1 MTEPALRRNPEK
13 NILAVVTF
21 SHLAQHFYV
30 GLSILYPYMM
40 SDLNLNYTQLG
51 IVTGLSSTISGFL
64 QMIWSLLNRYAP
76 KRILLGVGNA
86 LMSLGCLMTA
96 SAGRFVELAGANI
109 VSGIGQAAQHPVG
122 TSIITGRFKREK
134 VSGALSIHYGL
145 GYIGNIISPV
155 LLSYVTILFGWRRAT
170 YVLAIVPLTACLV
183 LLYFLRGEE
192 SPSKSIQGRQETN
205 LWKDVKSVVH
215 IRSAILIIAVQAF
228 ASSGTGMDIITTYIP
243 LFLKNQLNVGIME
256 TSAIYS
262 AAVVGGVIGTVFL
275 GHAANRFG
283 SLRTASAILGAGS
296 VAIFLL
302 VFHSSFG
309 LWLLPHIFIIGIT
322 SFSFSSLLQ
331 AHLVSISTPQQRDIL
346 LGIFFTIGFGI
357 SALWTT
363 FTGFLIDTYASFT
376 PAWVLKAA
384 LGTIAF
390 LFAMAALR
398 DK

>member
-1 MTEPALRRNPEK
+1 
-13 NILAVVTF
+13 
-21 SHLAQHFYV
+21 
-30 GLSILYPYMM
+30 
-40 SDLNLNYTQLG
+40 
-51 IVTGLSSTISGFL
+51 
-64 QMIWSLLNRYAP
+64 
-76 KRILLGVGNA
+76 
-86 LMSLGCLMTA
+86 
-96 SAGRFVELAGANI
+96 
-109 VSGIGQAAQHPVG
+109 
-122 TSIITGRFKREK
+122 
-134 VSGALSIHYGL
+134 
-145 GYIGNIISPV
+145 
-155 LLSYVTILFGWRRAT
+155 
-170 YVLAIVPLTACLV
+170 
-183 LLYFLRGEE
+183 
-192 SPSKSIQGRQETN
+192 
-205 LWKDVKSVVH
+205 
-215 IRSAILIIAVQAF
+215 
-228 ASSGTGMDIITTYIP
+228 
-243 LFLKNQLNVGIME
+243 
-256 TSAIYS
+256 
-262 AAVVGGVIGTVFL
+262 
-275 GHAANRFG
+275 
-283 SLRTASAILGAGS
+283 RTASAILGAGS